1 MTFNDYQ
8 LRAKSTDIYP
18 SNHAL
23 DCHVHGLNNEAGE
36 VAGKYAK
43 EIRDKVENN
52 PQDVTKEIGDV
63 LWFCAMI
70 CNYYGVPMEDVMR
83 QNIEK
88 LESRKQRGKIGG
100 SGDDR

>member
-1 MTFNDYQ
+1 MTPTEYQSKCYDYA
-8 LRAKSTDIYP
+8 LDRAKTLSYLIT
-18 SNHAL
+18 
-23 DCHVHGLNNEAGE
+23 GLCAEAGE

-43 EIRDKVENN
+43 WERDGDEDCFRAI
-52 PQDVTKEIGDV
+52 PKEVGDV
-63 LWFCAMI
+63 LWFCAML
-70 CNYYGVPMEDVMR
+70 CTKFGFSLEDVMR

>member
-1 MTFNDYQ
+1 MTPSEYQDLCADY
-8 LRAKSTDIYP
+8 
-18 SNHAL
+18 AL
-23 DCHVHGLNNEAGE
+23 PTARGLSYLIPGLCAEAGE

-52 PQDVTKEIGDV
+52 PQDATKEIGDV

-88 LESRKQRGKIGG
+88 LESRKQRGKISG